1 MFLPIGLDQ
10 KREIFSG
17 FERHTS
23 KIQVFMKFQ
32 DEILPLKVFKSLLLT
47 QDQDIFILYGRAF
60 QDNEPK
66 IREDLSKSV
75 LR

>member
-1 MFLPIGLDQ
+1 MSIH
-10 KREIFSG
+10 EIPRWNSTAEG
-17 FERHTS
+17 
-23 KIQVFMKFQ
+23 
-32 DEILPLKVFKSLLLT
+32 FKSLLLT
-47 QDQDIFILYGRAF
+47 QDQDKFILYGRAF